1 MQPIIYCAGPYRAPT
16 REAMTLEN
24 AAAQVFDQL
33 GANPHTLAK
42 AYRHI
47 PSGKRYSLEYSDGE
61 QAELSPLNG
70 KHIYVR
76 LDLLADSNIWQR
88 IN

>member
-1 MQPIIYCAGPYRAPT
+1 MA
-16 REAMTLEN
+16 LEN

-42 AYRHI
+42 AYHHV
-47 PSGKRYSLEYSDGE
+47 PSGRKYSVTLEAGGIV
-61 QAELSPLNG
+61 ELEPLNG

-76 LDLLADSNIWQR
+76 LDLLADANIWQR